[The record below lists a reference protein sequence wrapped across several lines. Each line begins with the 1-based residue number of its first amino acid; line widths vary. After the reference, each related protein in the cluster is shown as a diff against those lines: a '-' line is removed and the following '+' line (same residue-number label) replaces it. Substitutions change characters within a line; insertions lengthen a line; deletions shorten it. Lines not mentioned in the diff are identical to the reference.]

1 MVVSVFF
8 LILVNVPAV
17 IPGCFKVMLIPFTVT
32 LSSVLLPTALTGVLA
47 PFWLSAGIATPLNVA
62 DGAGAGAGAG
72 FGAGLGFGVGAGLGA
87 GLPKFQAAYWRGA
100 NDSNCATF
108 CLAKG
113 SLKTCGNAFSGCL
126 CYQKIGRNGER

>member
-1 MVVSVFF
+1 MFF

-62 DGAGAGAGAG
+62 DGAGAGAG

-87 GLPKFQAAYWRGA
+87 GFGLGAGGVGCTLPEPAPIVPPWLTPEPPLLHAV
-100 NDSNCATF
+100 
-108 CLAKG
+108 
-113 SLKTCGNAFSGCL
+113 
-126 CYQKIGRNGER
+126 